1 MLRTL
6 LSHSLLIPL
15 SILLLVSVPEVDA
28 QSDEEGVEEEVD
40 RALEAGDASILASH
54 FMDKVDLKTPDTDD
68 VFSRAQAEQILKDFF
83 KENPPEKLVL
93 EHSGTSQMKDRYRI
107 GKLST
112 SNGELRVT
120 YFMKKVDG
128 EPRIKKLRIEDHE
141 GDP

>member
-6 LSHSLLIPL
+6 LSHCLLLPL
-15 SILLLVSVPEVDA
+15 SILFLIVAPEAEA
-28 QSDEEGVEEEVD
+28 QSDEEGVEEQVD
-40 RALEAGDASILASH
+40 RAIEAGNASELASH
-54 FMDKVDLKTPDTDD
+54 FTDKVDLKTPDTDD

-83 KENPPEKLVL
+83 KENPPEELVL

-120 YFMKKVDG
+120 YFMKKVDE